1 MKDMYSKVV
10 LGVIAVSLSI
20 LAIKNLDIIN
30 SANAVV
36 DYQPNHYGM
45 NVGESGPMLGEIRLF
60 AGDYVPEGWALCDG
74 DMLEIDEHIELYK
87 VIGDTY
93 GGDTEDFFGLP
104 DLRGRGAVGSG
115 SDNKVGKSEFGT
127 SKLFQSKEIV
137 RLSSSNVGLK
147 PVSKSRAKSN
157 NDKATLS
164 SKLPPATRN
173 VRTGNLVLNYIICV
187 EGEIPAGK

>member
-36 DYQPNHYGM
+36 DYQANHYGM
-45 NVGESGPMLGEIRLF
+45 NVGESEPMLGEIRLF

-74 DMLEIDEHIELYK
+74 EMLEIDEYRELYK

-104 DLRGRGAVGSG
+104 DLRGRAAVGSG
-115 SDNKVGKSEFGT
+115 SDNRVGKSEFGT
-127 SKLFQSKEIV
+127 SKLLQSKEIV
-137 RLSSSNVGLK
+137 RINSSNIGLK
-147 PVSKSRAKSN
+147 PTAKSKTKLN
-157 NDKATLS
+157 SSTTTLS
-164 SKLPPATRN
+164 SKLPPSTRN
-173 VRTGNLVLNYIICV
+173 IRTGNLALNYIICIDGWMSRT
-187 EGEIPAGK
+187 E